1 MTTHI
6 DHGFWRIVSFYIWMG
21 IVTILASYSSVS
33 LSLED
38 DALDL
43 SEILVFEA
51 NGDYR
56 SALERLNTLK
66 SEHPEND
73 TLSELEL
80 RLLIASNRLHDASK
94 LAQDLPLTHPLKAQ
108 FEQASE
114 TAINRVVRNEKI
126 AIIVIQKRIEL
137 QDFDSAILVADRALT
152 RFPDRQADLFT
163 LKGEALYKR
172 NDLEAA
178 ETEFRQ
184 ALQIDPLNPVAKS
197 YVTEIRTTLEAQTST
212 ALAEWISIAKDKTG
226 DFVVT
231 FLALFTAF
239 LVNSLL
245 SPLSM
250 RYRLARARSAFDA
263 GNYDDFADAVER
275 LLDQEDFKP
284 LRQNFRLLMRKRP
297 YEEIKSIFETHVMT
311 EDRLPTLLRILERE
325 HQRLQENEP

>member
-1 MTTHI
+1 
-6 DHGFWRIVSFYIWMG
+6 MG

-56 SALERLNTLK
+56 AALERLNNLK

-73 TLSELEL
+73 TLSELQL
-80 RLLIASNRLHDASK
+80 RLLIASNRLHDATK
-94 LAQDLPLTHPLKAQ
+94 LALDLPLTHPLKAQ

-178 ETEFRQ
+178 ETEFRR

-226 DFVVT
+226 DIVVT

>member
-1 MTTHI
+1 
-6 DHGFWRIVSFYIWMG
+6 MG

-33 LSLED
+33 LSLEA

-80 RLLIASNRLHDASK
+80 RLLIASNRLHDATK
-94 LAQDLPLTHPLKAQ
+94 LALDLPLTHPLKAQ

-137 QDFDSAILVADRALT
+137 QDFNSAILVADRALT

-178 ETEFRQ
+178 ETEFRR

>member
-1 MTTHI
+1 
-6 DHGFWRIVSFYIWMG
+6 MG
-21 IVTILASYSSVS
+21 IVTTLASYSSVS
-33 LSLED
+33 LSQED

-56 SALERLNTLK
+56 AALERLNTLK
-66 SEHPEND
+66 SEHPESD

-80 RLLIASNRLHDASK
+80 RLLIASNRLHDATK
-94 LAQDLPLTHPLKAQ
+94 LALDLPLTHPLKAQ
-108 FEQASE
+108 FEQALE

-178 ETEFRQ
+178 ETEFRR

>member
-1 MTTHI
+1 
-6 DHGFWRIVSFYIWMG
+6 MG
-21 IVTILASYSSVS
+21 IVTTLASYSSVS
-33 LSLED
+33 LSQED

-56 SALERLNTLK
+56 AALERLNTLK
-66 SEHPEND
+66 SEHPESD

-178 ETEFRQ
+178 ETEFRR

>member
-1 MTTHI
+1 
-6 DHGFWRIVSFYIWMG
+6 MG

-178 ETEFRQ
+178 ETEFRR

-297 YEEIKSIFETHVMT
+297 
-311 EDRLPTLLRILERE
+311 
-325 HQRLQENEP
+325 

>member
-1 MTTHI
+1 
-6 DHGFWRIVSFYIWMG
+6 MG
-21 IVTILASYSSVS
+21 IVTTLASYSSVS
-33 LSLED
+33 LSQED
-38 DALDL
+38 DALDP

-56 SALERLNTLK
+56 AALERLNTLK
-66 SEHPEND
+66 SEHPESD

-80 RLLIASNRLHDASK
+80 RLLIASNRLHDATK
-94 LAQDLPLTHPLKAQ
+94 LALDLPLTHPLKAQ

-178 ETEFRQ
+178 ETEFRR

>member
-1 MTTHI
+1 
-6 DHGFWRIVSFYIWMG
+6 MG
-21 IVTILASYSSVS
+21 IVTTLASYSSVS
-33 LSLED
+33 LSQED

-56 SALERLNTLK
+56 AALERLNTLK
-66 SEHPEND
+66 SEHPESD

-108 FEQASE
+108 FEQALE

-178 ETEFRQ
+178 ETEFRR

>member
-1 MTTHI
+1 
-6 DHGFWRIVSFYIWMG
+6 MG
-21 IVTILASYSSVS
+21 IVTTLASYSSVS
-33 LSLED
+33 LSQED

-56 SALERLNTLK
+56 AALERLNTLK
-66 SEHPEND
+66 SEHPESD

-80 RLLIASNRLHDASK
+80 RLLIASNRLHDATK
-94 LAQDLPLTHPLKAQ
+94 LALDLPLTHPLKAQ

-178 ETEFRQ
+178 ETEFRR

>member
-1 MTTHI
+1 
-6 DHGFWRIVSFYIWMG
+6 MG

-33 LSLED
+33 LSLEA

-80 RLLIASNRLHDASK
+80 RLLIASNRLHDATK
-94 LAQDLPLTHPLKAQ
+94 LALDLPLTHPLKAQ

-178 ETEFRQ
+178 ETEFRR

>member
-1 MTTHI
+1 
-6 DHGFWRIVSFYIWMG
+6 MG

-43 SEILVFEA
+43 SEILAFEA
-51 NGDYR
+51 NGDYLA
-56 SALERLNTLK
+56 ALERLNTLK

-73 TLSELEL
+73 TLSELQL
-80 RLLIASNRLHDASK
+80 RLLIASNRLHDATK
-94 LAQDLPLTHPLKAQ
+94 LALDLPLTHPLKAQ

-178 ETEFRQ
+178 ETEFRR

>member
-1 MTTHI
+1 
-6 DHGFWRIVSFYIWMG
+6 MG

>member
-1 MTTHI
+1 
-6 DHGFWRIVSFYIWMG
+6 MG
-21 IVTILASYSSVS
+21 IVTTLASYSSVS
-33 LSLED
+33 LSQED

-56 SALERLNTLK
+56 AALERLNTLK
-66 SEHPEND
+66 SEHHEND

-80 RLLIASNRLHDASK
+80 RLLIASNRLHDATK
-94 LAQDLPLTHPLKAQ
+94 LALDLPLTHPLKAQ

-178 ETEFRQ
+178 ETEFRR